1 VPLFLP
7 NGAVR
12 VFLEQIFK
20 VVEIMA
26 AGTWRIPV
34 DVTSTFHGSIFLNKK
49 NILWLYCTC
58 PYNIN
63 NFEPPSGT
71 IQQMKYNNG
80 IPGRKLVNPID
91 PNGNAC

>member
-49 NILWLYCTC
+49 KHFMALLYM
-58 PYNIN
+58 
-63 NFEPPSGT
+63 S
-71 IQQMKYNNG
+71 
-80 IPGRKLVNPID
+80 L
-91 PNGNAC
+91 